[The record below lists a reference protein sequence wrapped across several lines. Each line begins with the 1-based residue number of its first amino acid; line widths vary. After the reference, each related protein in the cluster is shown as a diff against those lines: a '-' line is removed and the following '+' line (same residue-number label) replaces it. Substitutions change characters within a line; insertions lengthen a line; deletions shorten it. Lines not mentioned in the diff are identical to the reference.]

1 MFDKSSSE
9 RREFQVFLDD
19 LVAVYVAFA
28 IPYLLTPLIGV
39 STSIYNT
46 SSVSR
51 FHAPRARAQGSPGMM
66 LSPRLNNDTFD
77 QSPPIRRVN
86 TTRQLRRVNLR
97 RNATRPTL
105 KTFQLNMMSSCISLP
120 DPDPSPH
127 PNSKVLSFIN
137 PRSYKLVPWPQH
149 EVAHYVESLSSH
161 LVALGDTSLIARHGN
176 LRVR

>member
-39 STSIYNT
+39 STSIYNI

-97 RNATRPTL
+97 RDATRPTL

-137 PRSYKLVPWPQH
+137 P
-149 EVAHYVESLSSH
+149 
-161 LVALGDTSLIARHGN
+161 
-176 LRVR
+176 

>member
-39 STSIYNT
+39 STSIYNI

-86 TTRQLRRVNLR
+86 TTRQLRQYDTSI
-97 RNATRPTL
+97 ATRQFAMRRDATNPKNLSIEYNVFVYILARSRSIT
-105 KTFQLNMMSSCISLP
+105 
-120 DPDPSPH
+120 PS
-127 PNSKVLSFIN
+127 
-137 PRSYKLVPWPQH
+137 
-149 EVAHYVESLSSH
+149 E
-161 LVALGDTSLIARHGN
+161 
-176 LRVR
+176 